1 MRKIYVTLVVV
12 LAMAFGVKA
21 QEGFSV
27 GPFIGVPVADGG
39 DFATFSLGFDATY
52 QFAIADK
59 FSVGPSL
66 GFSHSFGDTY
76 YGFDY
81 DDTQFVPIAGAGR
94 FYINEMFTVGL
105 DLGYAVGI
113 NDGNDG
119 GVYYRPMFG
128 YNINEKIQLNAS
140 YRGVR
145 SSYDNVYYD
154 GYGYYSRSVDWNFG
168 ILSVGA
174 MFSF

>member
-1 MRKIYVTLVVV
+1 
-12 LAMAFGVKA
+12 
-21 QEGFSV
+21 
-27 GPFIGVPVADGG
+27 
-39 DFATFSLGFDATY
+39 
-52 QFAIADK
+52 
-59 FSVGPSL
+59 
-66 GFSHSFGDTY
+66 
-76 YGFDY
+76 
-81 DDTQFVPIAGAGR
+81 
-94 FYINEMFTVGL
+94 MFTVGL

-140 YRGVR
+140 YRGVSLGDANR
-145 SSYDNVYYD
+145 VYYGNTYYD
-154 GYGYYSRSVDWNFG
+154 YGYTGSFG